1 MLILLFLSPLKPI
14 KKMDKSAIKDRVKTI
29 ASRRQVL
36 IDLLENPSIGTLRV
50 DVDQALEELDELIEE
65 CEETFPD

>member
-1 MLILLFLSPLKPI
+1 MLLFLSPLKPI
-14 KKMDKSAIKDRVKTI
+14 KIMDKSTIKDRVKTI

-65 CEETFPD
+65 CEETFPE

>member
-1 MLILLFLSPLKPI
+1 
-14 KKMDKSAIKDRVKTI
+14 MDQSAIKDRVKTI
-29 ASRRQVL
+29 ASKRQVL

-65 CEETFPD
+65 CEETFPE

>member
-1 MLILLFLSPLKPI
+1 MLLFLSPLKLI
-14 KKMDKSAIKDRVKTI
+14 KTMDKSTIKDRVKTI
-29 ASRRQVL
+29 ASKRQVL

>member
-29 ASRRQVL
+29 ASKRQVL

>member
-1 MLILLFLSPLKPI
+1 
-14 KKMDKSAIKDRVKTI
+14 MDKSAIKDRVKMI
-29 ASRRQVL
+29 ASKRQVL

-65 CEETFPD
+65 CEETFPDP